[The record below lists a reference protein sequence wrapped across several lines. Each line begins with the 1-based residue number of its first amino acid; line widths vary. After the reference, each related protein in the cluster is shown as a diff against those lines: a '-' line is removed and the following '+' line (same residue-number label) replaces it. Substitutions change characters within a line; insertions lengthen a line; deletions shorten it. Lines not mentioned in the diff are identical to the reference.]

1 MSGWRRFFL
10 PIATTDSLFQ
20 RSPKNTLEVV
30 LGAVGYVDEK
40 QCRESTSGGNGSKT
54 R

>member
-1 MSGWRRFFL
+1 MAAFFL
-10 PIATTDSLFQ
+10 AHCDAGSLFQ

-30 LGAVGYVDEK
+30 LGAVGYVDKK
-40 QCRESTSGGNGSKT
+40 QCRESTSGVNGSKT